1 MTAGWFFL
9 LVIGLM
15 AVIVWVV
22 TRLTEFRQGDPRR
35 NSAGARIYEHGRCGS
50 TGS

>member
-9 LVIGLM
+9 LVIGLV

-22 TRLTEFRQGDPRR
+22 TRLTDFRQGDPRR
-35 NSAGARIYEHGRCGS
+35 SSAAARIYEHGKCGS